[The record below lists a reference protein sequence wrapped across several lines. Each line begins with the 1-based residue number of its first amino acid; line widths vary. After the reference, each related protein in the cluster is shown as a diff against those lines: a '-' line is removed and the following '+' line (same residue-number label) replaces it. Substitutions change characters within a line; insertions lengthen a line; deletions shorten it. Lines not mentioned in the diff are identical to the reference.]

1 MGIAGLL
8 LLLMGLGIVGVAI
21 AVVAKDGW
29 KEEGRRCI
37 IFIILDAV
45 PMTIIQYNITILVI
59 LTYLCFYYLFSF
71 PALLLLIVIVVDCF
85 VAPLIN
91 PTF

>member
-45 PMTIIQYNITILVI
+45 PMTIIKYNITILVI
-59 LTYLCFYYLFSF
+59 LTYLCF
-71 PALLLLIVIVVDCF
+71 
-85 VAPLIN
+85 
-91 PTF
+91 